1 MQTCPCGQNRPLE
14 ACCGP
19 FLEGQSQPETAEQLM
34 RSRFSA
40 YATGNID
47 YVCETEENP
56 NRDTIENWAGST
68 SFKRLRVLSTEKGGA
83 EDETG
88 TVTFEADF
96 ETKGQPGTHR
106 ETSQFRKVEGRWI
119 FVRGQHNPLRIGPK
133 VGRNDPCACGSGKKF
148 KKCCLG
154 KDSDAPQ

>member
-1 MQTCPCGQNRPLE
+1 MQTCPCGQDRPLE

-47 YVCETEENP
+47 YICETEENP
-56 NRDTIENWAGST
+56 NRDTIENWARST
-68 SFKRLRVLSTEKGGA
+68 SFKCLRVLSTEKGG
-83 EDETG
+83 EGDEVG

-96 ETKGQPGTHR
+96 ETQGQTGTHR
-106 ETSQFRKVEGRWI
+106 ETSQFAKLENRWV
-119 FVRGQHNPLRIGPK
+119 FVRGQHNPVRVGPK
-133 VGRNDPCACGSGKKF
+133 VGRNDPCSCGSGKKF

-154 KDSDAPQ
+154 KGSDVPQ

>member
-1 MQTCPCGQNRPLE
+1 MQSCPCGQSRPLE

-19 FLEGQSQPETAEQLM
+19 FLEGQARPETAEQLM

-56 NRDTIENWAGST
+56 DRSTIENWAHST
-68 SFKRLRVLSTEKGGA
+68 SFKRLRVLSAERGGV

-96 ETKGQPGTHR
+96 ETRGQTGTHR
-106 ETSQFRKVEGRWI
+106 ETSQFRRLDGRWM
-119 FVRGQHNPLRIGPK
+119 FVRGQHNPVRVGPK
-133 VGRNDPCACGSGKKF
+133 VGRNDPCLCGSGKKF
-148 KKCCLG
+148 KKCHG
-154 KDSDAPQ
+154 TE

>member
-1 MQTCPCGQNRPLE
+1 MQTCPCGQDRPLE

-47 YVCETEENP
+47 YICETEENP
-56 NRDTIENWAGST
+56 NRDTIENWARST
-68 SFKRLRVLSTEKGGA
+68 SFKLLRVLSTEKGG
-83 EDETG
+83 EQDEVG

-96 ETKGQPGTHR
+96 ETQGQTGTHR
-106 ETSQFRKVEGRWI
+106 ETSQFCKLEGRWV
-119 FVRGQHNPLRIGPK
+119 FVRGQHNPVRVGPK
-133 VGRNDPCACGSGKKF
+133 VGRNDPCTCGSGKKF

-154 KDSDAPQ
+154 KGSDAPQ

>member
-1 MQTCPCGQNRPLE
+1 MQTCPCGQDRPLA

-19 FLEGQSQPETAEQLM
+19 YLEGQAVPETAEQLM
-34 RSRFSA
+34 RSRYSA
-40 YATGNID
+40 YSIGNID
-47 YVCETEENP
+47 YICETEESP
-56 NRDTIENWAGST
+56 NRDTIENWARST
-68 SFKRLRVLSTEKGGA
+68 RFKRLRVLAGERGGK

-96 ETKGQPGTHR
+96 ETNGENGTHR
-106 ETSQFRKVEGRWI
+106 ETSQFQKHEGRWI
-119 FVRGQHNPLRIGPK
+119 FVRGQHNPMRAGPK
-133 VGRNDPCACGSGKKF
+133 VGRNDACPCGSGKKF